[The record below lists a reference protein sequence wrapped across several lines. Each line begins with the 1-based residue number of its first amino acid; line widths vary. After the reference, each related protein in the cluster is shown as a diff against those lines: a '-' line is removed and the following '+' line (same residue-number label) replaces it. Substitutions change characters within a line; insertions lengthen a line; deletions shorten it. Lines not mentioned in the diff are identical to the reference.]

1 MDSMLREEMKFN
13 IPATLSH
20 DERDALVA
28 ETMDNLNHHV
38 NPALV
43 KWRKSGDARA
53 IEWSGRDYLLIDLAG
68 NEYIDC
74 LGGYGV
80 FNFGHLH
87 PKIVNAVK
95 TQIDHMGISSQELLN
110 PHMGRFAKLI
120 SQITPGNLQFTFF
133 CNSGTEASEASIKF
147 AMLASGK
154 RGIIVM
160 DMGYHGKTLGA
171 LSATFRDVYR
181 KPFEP
186 LLPGFKPVPFNK
198 IDALAKAVDDTIGA
212 VMMEP
217 VQGEGGIIVPDND
230 YLPKVRQLCDDK
242 KLLLIFDEVQ
252 SGMGRTG
259 RNFACQ
265 NWNVA
270 PDIMGLAKALG
281 GGIMPVGACTA
292 TPEVWKFL
300 EPNPFIHSN
309 TFGGNPLACAAGIA
323 AIEVLVTENIAER
336 AADTGKYFKAE
347 FEKVMK
353 DFPDLIMAVRG
364 IGLMIG
370 VEFHEKEPAVNAA
383 KLLFS
388 HHVLTAH
395 TMNNPKVI
403 RIEPPLTIPKS
414 ACDEVIRRFRTVLDG
429 LKK

>member
-1 MDSMLREEMKFN
+1 MSAMLEPQMKFN
-13 IPATLSH
+13 IPAVL
-20 DERDALVA
+20 DESEREDLVN
-28 ETMDNLNHHV
+28 ETMENLNHYV

-53 IEWSGRDYLLIDLAG
+53 IEWSGKGHLLIDLAG

-87 PKIVNAVK
+87 PHIVGAVVN
-95 TQIDHMGISSQELLN
+95 QLSRMGIASQELLN
-110 PHMGRFAKLI
+110 PHMARFAKLI
-120 SQITPGNLQFTFF
+120 AQITPGDLQFTFF
-133 CNSGTEASEASIKF
+133 CNSGTEASEAAIKF
-147 AMLASGK
+147 ARLASGK
-154 RGIIVM
+154 PGIIVM
-160 DMGYHGKTLGA
+160 EMGYHGKTLGA

-186 LLPGFKPVPFNK
+186 LLEGFKPVPFNN
-198 IDALAKAVDDTIGA
+198 IDAVAKAVDSSTGA
-212 VMMEP
+212 IMMEP
-217 VQGEGGIIVPDND
+217 VQGEGGIIVPDDD

-242 KLLLIFDEVQ
+242 KLLLAFDEVQ

-259 RNFACQ
+259 KNFACEH
-265 NWNVA
+265 WGIA

-281 GGIMPVGACTA
+281 GGVMPVGACTA

-309 TFGGNPLACAAGIA
+309 TFGGNPVACAAGIA
-323 AIEVLVTENIAER
+323 AIEVLVHEDLAN
-336 AADTGKYFKAE
+336 KAE
-347 FEKVMK
+347 VAGRFFKSELEKLKVE
-353 DFPDLIMAVRG
+353 FPKLIMAVRG

-370 VEFHEKEPAVNAA
+370 VEFHERDKAVKAA
-383 KLLFS
+383 QELFNRK
-388 HHVLTAH
+388 VLVAH

-403 RIEPPLTIPKS
+403 RIEPPLIIPVDAIK
-414 ACDEVIRRFRTVLDG
+414 EVIERFKDVLKG
-429 LKK
+429 LK

>member
-1 MDSMLREEMKFN
+1 MPSMMNEEMKFN
-13 IPATLSH
+13 IPAVIA
-20 DERDALVA
+20 DEERDDFIS
-28 ETMDNLNHHV
+28 ETMDNLNHYV

-43 KWRKSGDARA
+43 KWRKSGDARS
-53 IEWSGRDYLLIDLAG
+53 IEWTGRDYFLFDLAG

-87 PKIVNAVK
+87 PTIVNAVK
-95 TQIDHMGISSQELLN
+95 SQIDRMGISSQELLN
-110 PHMGRFAKLI
+110 PHMGRFAKLL
-120 SQITPGNLQFTFF
+120 SQITPGDLQYTFF
-133 CNSGTEASEASIKF
+133 CNSGTEASEAAIKF

-154 RGIIVM
+154 HGIIAM
-160 DMGYHGKTLGA
+160 EMGYHGKTMGA

-186 LLPGFKPVPFNK
+186 LLAGFKAVPFND
-198 IDALAKAVDDTIGA
+198 IDALANAVDDEIGSI
-212 VMMEP
+212 MMEP
-217 VQGEGGIIVPDND
+217 VQGEGGIIVPDDD
-230 YLPKVRQLCDDK
+230 YLPKVRQLCNDK

-259 RNFACQ
+259 KNFACE

-281 GGIMPVGACTA
+281 GGVLPVGCCTA

-300 EPNPFIHSN
+300 EPNPFVHSN
-309 TFGGNPLACAAGIA
+309 TFGGNPLSCAAGIA

-336 AADTGKYFKAE
+336 AADTGAHFKSE
-347 FEKVMK
+347 LEKVMSDYPGMIK
-353 DFPDLIMAVRG
+353 AVRG

-370 VEFHEKEPAVNAA
+370 VEFHERDKAVSAA
-383 KLLFS
+383 QELFN

-403 RIEPPLTIPKS
+403 RIEPPLTITKE
-414 ACDEVIRRFRTVLDG
+414 ACDEVIKRFRIVLDG
-429 LKK
+429 LK

>member
-1 MDSMLREEMKFN
+1 MTAMMNEEMKFN
-13 IPATLSH
+13 IPTNLSTE
-20 DERDALVA
+20 DRDALVE
-28 ETMDNLNHHV
+28 ETMYNLNHHV

-43 KWRKSGDARA
+43 KWRKSGDHRA
-53 IEWSGRDYLLIDLAG
+53 IEWTGRDYLLIDIAG

-87 PKIVNAVK
+87 PHIVAAVK
-95 TQIDHMGISSQELLN
+95 LQLDRMGISSQELLN
-110 PHMGRFAKLI
+110 PLMGRLARLL
-120 SQITPGNLQFTFF
+120 SQITPGDLQFTFF
-133 CNSGTEASEASIKF
+133 CNSGAEASEASIKF
-147 AMLASGK
+147 AMLSSGK

-160 DMGYHGKTLGA
+160 NMGYHGKTMGA

-186 LLPGFKPVPFNK
+186 LLPGFKPVPFNN
-198 IDALAKAVDDTIGA
+198 IDALAGAVDDTIGA

-242 KLLLIFDEVQ
+242 GLKLIFDEVQ

-259 RNFACQ
+259 KNWACE
-265 NWNVA
+265 NWGVA
-270 PDIMGLAKALG
+270 PDILGTAKALG
-281 GGIMPVGACTA
+281 GGIVPMGACIA

-309 TFGGNPLACAAGIA
+309 TFGGNPLCCSAAIA
-323 AIEVLVTENIAER
+323 AIEVLVKENLADK
-336 AADTGKYFKAE
+336 AADTGKYFKGE
-347 FEKVMK
+347 FEKVMA
-353 DFPDLIMAVRG
+353 DYPTLVMAVRG

-370 VEFHEKEPAVNAA
+370 VEMHERDKAVAA
-383 KLLFS
+383 AQELFNRG
-388 HHVLTAH
+388 VLTAH

-414 ACDEVIRRFRTVLDG
+414 ACDEVIKRFRSILDG
-429 LKK
+429 LM